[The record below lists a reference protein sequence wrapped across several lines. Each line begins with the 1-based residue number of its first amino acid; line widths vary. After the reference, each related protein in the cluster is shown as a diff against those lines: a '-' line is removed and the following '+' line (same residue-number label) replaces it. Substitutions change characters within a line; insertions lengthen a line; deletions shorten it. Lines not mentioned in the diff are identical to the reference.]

1 MRFSD
6 SLIAALLIAF
16 AVAVIWY
23 TSDFPLMPGQAFGPA
38 LFPSVV
44 AAGLVLASVGLVLSG
59 LRSGQRQ
66 PLLELDS
73 WVRSPRLLFNFA
85 LLIGGL
91 LFYILFSETLG
102 YLIAAPLALA
112 AYLFAT
118 GVRPLVVLPVAVVVP
133 TIIHYLFYTLL
144 KVPLPWGLLTD
155 YAW

>member
-6 SLIAALLIAF
+6 SLLAGLLIAF

-23 TSDFPLMPGQAFGPA
+23 ASDFPPMPGQAFGPS
-38 LFPSVV
+38 LFPTLV
-44 AAGLVLASVGLVLSG
+44 AAGLIFASLGLVISG

-73 WVRSPRLLFNFA
+73 WVRSPRLLFDFV
-85 LLIGGL
+85 LVVGGL

-102 YLIAAPLALA
+102 YLIAAPVALA
-112 AYLFAT
+112 AFLFAT

-133 TIIHYLFYTLL
+133 AIIHYLFYTLL

>member
-1 MRFSD
+1 MRLSD

-16 AVAVIWY
+16 AAAVIWY

-38 LFPSVV
+38 LFPTLV
-44 AAGLVLASVGLVLSG
+44 ASGLILASLGLVVSQ
-59 LRSGQRQ
+59 LRSGQRE
-66 PLLELDS
+66 PLLELDG
-73 WVRSPRLLFNFA
+73 WMRTPRLLFDFV
-85 LLIGGL
+85 LVVGGL

-102 YLIAAPLALA
+102 YFLAAPLALA

-118 GVRPLVVLPVAVVVP
+118 GVRPLVVLPVALVVP
-133 TIIHYLFYTLL
+133 VIIHYLFYTLL

>member
-16 AVAVIWY
+16 ATAVIWY
-23 TSDFPLMPGQAFGPA
+23 VSDFPLMPGQAFGPA
-38 LFPSVV
+38 LFPTLV
-44 AAGLVLASVGLVLSG
+44 ASGLILASLGLVVSQ
-59 LRSGQRQ
+59 LRSGQRE
-66 PLLELDS
+66 PLLELDG
-73 WVRSPRLLFNFA
+73 WMRTPRLLFDFV
-85 LLIGGL
+85 LVVGGL

-102 YLIAAPLALA
+102 YFLAAPLALA

-133 TIIHYLFYTLL
+133 AIIHYLFYTLL